1 MTHEELL
8 GYAVT
13 VCGHAR
19 SKRIC
24 GRVLNTFTTHLNFV
38 DAAAFVKEVIA
49 HGDSSAPPLL

>member
-8 GYAVT
+8 RYAAT

-19 SKRIC
+19 SKRVC

-49 HGDSSAPPLL
+49 HGNAAS